1 MKIYLISAL
10 VGAVIGY
17 ITNWLAIKML
27 FKPHKEKRIFGIR
40 VPFTPGLIPKE
51 KKRIAKSVGE
61 TVGEHILT
69 NEIMTESLNNKEILS
84 NLESMVSKKVY
95 KAFDNNFSINEVI
108 KNLESNDGSIEGKL
122 KEKAYINLT
131 KIINDKEINVIIS
144 NNVFNYLLQ
153 KAQEKPQLIIKVIKS
168 KKFKNTLLELNK
180 KQKDNKILDK
190 EIITI
195 ISEKTLRLIQEEKI
209 LGDIIPDKVSD
220 SIEGLIYNQKDIIC
234 ENLIKAL
241 EDEIFSRK
249 IKDIITAILPS
260 MVTMF
265 MSTDSL
271 YEKLFDAV
279 KEYLLVE
286 ENKIIIYNYIISML
300 NNLQDTKVEDIIRS
314 VSEEDFNNL
323 CQMASDLLNNKV
335 LSDENILMC
344 IEKLEKYIESVDS
357 YETIILKIDENYKEH
372 LKEFLDSNIT
382 QLIKKE
388 EFKDLSKNATN
399 TLVEYLL
406 NLKIKDV
413 FGDKEE
419 IFNFVWN
426 IVSKYYS
433 DFVEKDAKELVE
445 LINIPGLIEEQIN
458 SFDVSYA
465 EKLIVKIARKELGA
479 ITWLGALLGAFLGLL
494 SPILSRLY
502 S

>member
-69 NEIMTESLNNKEILS
+69 NEIMAESLNNEEILS
-84 NLESMVSKKVY
+84 NLKSMLSKKVY
-95 KAFDNNFSINEVI
+95 KAFDDNYSIKEVM
-108 KNLESNDGSIEGKL
+108 KNLEFAEGLAEEKV
-122 KEKAYINLT
+122 KEKVYINIE
-131 KIINDKEINVIIS
+131 KIIDNKEINVIIS
-144 NNVFNYLLQ
+144 NYIFNYLLE
-153 KAQEKPQLIIKVIKS
+153 KIKEKPKLIIKVIKS
-168 KKFKNTLLELNK
+168 KKFKEVLLEINK
-180 KQKDNKILDK
+180 AQKDNKILDEEIK
-190 EIITI
+190 TIIT
-195 ISEKTLRLIQEEKI
+195 EKTLDLIKEEKV

-220 SIEGLIYNQKDIIC
+220 GIESFIYSQKDIIC
-234 ENLIKAL
+234 ETLIKAL
-241 EDEIFSRK
+241 EDDAFSLK
-249 IKDIITAILPS
+249 IKGIIGAILPS
-260 MVTMF
+260 MLTMF
-265 MSTDSL
+265 MSVDSL

-286 ENKIIIYNYIISML
+286 ENKIIICNYIVSTL
-300 NNLQDTKVEDIIRS
+300 NNLQDTKVENIIRS

-323 CQMASDLLNNKV
+323 CQIASDLLNNKV
-335 LSDENILMC
+335 LSDENILIC
-344 IEKLEKYIESVDS
+344 IEKLEKYIGNIDS
-357 YETIILKIDENYKEH
+357 YEAIILKVDENYKER
-372 LKEFLDSNIT
+372 LKEFLNSNIY
-382 QLIKKE
+382 QFMKNQ

-399 TLVEYLL
+399 TLVEYLF
-406 NLKIKDV
+406 NLRIKDV
-413 FGDKEE
+413 FDDKEE
-419 IFNFVWN
+419 VFDFIWN
-426 IVSKYYS
+426 IVSRYYNN
-433 DFVEKDAKELVE
+433 FVEKDAKELVE

>member
-27 FKPHKEKRIFGIR
+27 FKPHNEKRIFGVKI
-40 VPFTPGLIPKE
+40 PFTPGLIPKE
-51 KKRIAKSVGE
+51 KKRIAKTIGE

-69 NEIMTESLNNKEILS
+69 NEIITKSLNNEEILF
-84 NLESMVSKKVY
+84 NLKNMLSKKVY
-95 KAFDNNFSINEVI
+95 KAFNDNFSIKEII
-108 KNLESNDGSIEGKL
+108 KNIGYTDDCIEEKL
-122 KEKAYINLT
+122 KEKVYTNIDTMIN
-131 KIINDKEINVIIS
+131 NKEINVIFS
-144 NNVFNYLLQ
+144 NYIFNYVVE
-153 KAQEKPQLIIKVIKS
+153 KIKEKPQLIIRIVKS
-168 KKFKNTLLELNK
+168 RKFKESLLELKND
-180 KQKDNKILDK
+180 QKNNRILEK
-190 EIITI
+190 GIKTIIT
-195 ISEKTLRLIQEEKI
+195 EKTLNLINEEKI
-209 LGDIIPDKVSD
+209 LRDIIPEKVSG
-220 SIEGLIYNQKDIIC
+220 SISDFIYSQKDIIC

-241 EDEIFSRK
+241 DDEIFSAK
-249 IKDIITAILPS
+249 IKDIISTILPS
-260 MVTMF
+260 MLTMF
-265 MSTDSL
+265 MSTDTL
-271 YEKLFDAV
+271 YEKLFNTI

-286 ENKIIIYNYIISML
+286 ENKIIICNYIVSIV

-314 VSEEDFNNL
+314 VSEEDFNNFCDL
-323 CQMASDLLNNKV
+323 VSDLLNNKV

-344 IEKLEKYIESVDS
+344 IGRFEKYILGIDS
-357 YETIILKIDENYKEH
+357 YESIILKIDKNYKKD
-372 LKEFLDSNIT
+372 LRVFLDRNIAK
-382 QLIKKE
+382 LMKKE
-388 EFKDLSKNATN
+388 EFINLGKDVAN

-406 NLKIKDV
+406 NLRVKDV
-413 FGDKEE
+413 FENKEE
-419 IFNFVWN
+419 VLDFIWD
-426 IVSKYYS
+426 IVNKYYNN
-433 DFVEKDAKELVE
+433 FVEKDARELVE

>member
-1 MKIYLISAL
+1 M
-10 VGAVIGY
+10 
-17 ITNWLAIKML
+17 
-27 FKPHKEKRIFGIR
+27 
-40 VPFTPGLIPKE
+40 
-51 KKRIAKSVGE
+51 
-61 TVGEHILT
+61 
-69 NEIMTESLNNKEILS
+69 
-84 NLESMVSKKVY
+84 
-95 KAFDNNFSINEVI
+95 
-108 KNLESNDGSIEGKL
+108 
-122 KEKAYINLT
+122 
-131 KIINDKEINVIIS
+131 
-144 NNVFNYLLQ
+144 
-153 KAQEKPQLIIKVIKS
+153 
-168 KKFKNTLLELNK
+168 
-180 KQKDNKILDK
+180 
-190 EIITI
+190 
-195 ISEKTLRLIQEEKI
+195 
-209 LGDIIPDKVSD
+209 SD

-286 ENKIIIYNYIISML
+286 ENKIIICNYIISML

>member
-27 FKPHKEKRIFGIR
+27 FKPHKEKRIFRIR

-108 KNLESNDGSIEGKL
+108 KNLESNDGSIEEKL

-286 ENKIIIYNYIISML
+286 ENKIIICNYIISML